1 MTSRRISKRWVL
13 APAAIILAGAFFVAC
28 SPVRLYESG
37 RLLSDI
43 AGPPSAEAAA
53 STGRAEIT
61 YESAEGS
68 APAHLY
74 LPPHAAAIEDAAAA
88 LLLVP
93 GLAPKGRDDPRLVPF
108 ALALSKAGFAV
119 MVPDIAGFRAQRIGP
134 DDVDAIAAAL
144 DALNRLAGASGKRP
158 VGIAAISYAVGPALL
173 ATLHPAA
180 RGADFMLAIGGYYDL
195 TAVLTFF
202 TTGYFR
208 ESPQMPWQ
216 RGTPNA
222 YGKWIFVR
230 ANLDRIADLRD
241 RTALGAMAERR
252 LADLDAPIDD
262 LAAGLGPEGR
272 AVYALLRNE
281 DPERVP
287 ALAAALP
294 EGLRADLAALDLA
307 GRDLSAAP
315 AHVLLIH
322 GRDDPIIPAS
332 QSTALAAALPRG
344 SAELVIIDSLA
355 HADLGPAGWLDL
367 LRMWRAAYTLLGWR
381 DATAR

>member
-1 MTSRRISKRWVL
+1 VRRTQYRTRNTLPLIVVVL
-13 APAAIILAGAFFVAC
+13 VGAFFVAC

-37 RLLSDI
+37 RLLVEI
-43 AGPPSAEAAA
+43 TERPSAG
-53 STGRAEIT
+53 TGEMQARRSEIV
-61 YESAEGS
+61 YQGVAGS
-68 APAHLY
+68 MPAHLY
-74 LPPHAAAIEDAAAA
+74 LPPGAAGTGDADAA

-93 GLAPKGRDDPRLVPF
+93 GLAPKGGDDPRFVPF
-108 ALALSKAGFAV
+108 AVALSQAGFAV

-134 DDVDAIAAAL
+134 ADIDAIAEALAAL
-144 DALNRLAGASGKRP
+144 ADMAATAERP

-173 ATLHPAA
+173 ATMRPQTQG
-180 RGADFMLAIGGYYDL
+180 RVDFMFAVGGYHDL

-208 ESPQMPWQ
+208 PAPEAPWQ

-252 LADLDAPIDD
+252 LGDLEAPIDD

-272 AVYALLRNE
+272 AVHELLRND

-287 ALAAALP
+287 QLTAALP
-294 EGLRADLAALDLA
+294 AGLRTDLAALDLSD
-307 GRDLSAAP
+307 RDLSAAP
-315 AHVLLIH
+315 PHILLIH
-322 GRDDPIIPAS
+322 GRDDPVIPAS
-332 QSTALAAALPRG
+332 QSAALAAALPAG

-355 HADLGPAGWLDL
+355 HAELGPAGWLDL

-381 DATAR
+381 DGS